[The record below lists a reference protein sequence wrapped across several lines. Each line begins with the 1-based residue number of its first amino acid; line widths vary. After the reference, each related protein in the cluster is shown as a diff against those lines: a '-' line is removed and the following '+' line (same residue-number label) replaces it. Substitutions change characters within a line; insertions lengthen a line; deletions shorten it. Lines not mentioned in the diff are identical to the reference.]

1 MIDSGKNEKINDKC
15 LTNGKLFGNTV
26 IGPFNDFLAVLVNKA
41 HQYHRFCKFTSP
53 VPLLSQ
59 TKGTG

>member
-1 MIDSGKNEKINDKC
+1 MLNDKC